1 MLKPASLC
9 TLSALALALVAV
21 VAPGN
26 AFATAL
32 INLNMAVV
40 HESEVLAQGA
50 STEREDIS
58 TREELDAYAE
68 AMMASDPLIQDVDL
82 TDESVKVAYRE
93 KGQFLALIPVTF
105 DILVEAR
112 ADGEVTTKYPWYSV
126 VTVDKQ
132 DEIEAQV
139 KIAVR
144 NALNAGMVGSV
155 RAGGEY
161 EPRFTASESAEVAAQ
176 IHAVLQEALGPRG

>member
-1 MLKPASLC
+1 MLKLTSLC
-9 TLSALALALVAV
+9 TLSVLALALVAV

-40 HESEVLAQGA
+40 SESEVLAQ
-50 STEREDIS
+50 STSAAREEVS
-58 TREELDAYAE
+58 TREDLDAYAE
-68 AMMASDPLIQDVDL
+68 AMMASDPLIQDIDL
-82 TDESVKVAYRE
+82 TEESVRVAYRE
-93 KGQFLALIPVTF
+93 EGQLLALIPVTF

-126 VTVDKQ
+126 VTIDKQ

-144 NALNAGMVGSV
+144 NALNARMVGSV
-155 RAGGEY
+155 RAGGKY
-161 EPRFTASESAEVAAQ
+161 KPRFTASESAEVADQ
-176 IHAVLQEALGPRG
+176 IYGVLKQALD